1 MGTGGA
7 PRSTRGQQGRKREN
21 LPVIYSEWATCLVGG
36 RAAHSAAYEGEG
48 NGSISEIPAQVKIGF
63 HLTPFWSPT
72 ERGATR
78 IIDEAIEVVAAASR
92 MGFAWVSIGQ
102 HWISH
107 PTVWP
112 QPFPILARL
121 APETGQMRLKTSVL
135 LLPIVNAVETAENIA
150 TLDHITHGRLDVG
163 VAIGYRERELEAAGL
178 ARKDRVPKLE
188 ESLVLMKRLWTGEEI
203 TFEGAYT
210 RVTTARLG
218 FTPFQQ
224 PHPPLEMGAQSEG
237 ATRRAARLTD
247 GVFFGPQVGWRDI
260 ARLSKTFRATR
271 AESGAGAPG
280 SVGASRSLIVASDK
294 TAALS
299 AAREYLEKTF
309 AMYRRWEM
317 QEATMVPLQLSFDTA
332 LDEWTVNG
340 SPRDCLETLARARE
354 MGLDKVGVTIYSL
367 PREVRARIDYL
378 HMIAEDIVKP
388 AGALT

>member
-1 MGTGGA
+1 M
-7 PRSTRGQQGRKREN
+7 
-21 LPVIYSEWATCLVGG
+21 
-36 RAAHSAAYEGEG
+36 
-48 NGSISEIPAQVKIGF
+48 KIGF

-72 ERGATR
+72 DRGATR

-121 APETGQMRLKTSVL
+121 APETGRMRLKTSVL
-135 LLPIVNAVETAENIA
+135 LLPILNAVETAENIA

-188 ESLVLMKRLWTGEEI
+188 ESLTLMKRLWTGEEI
-203 TFEGAYT
+203 TFDGAYT
-210 RVTTARLG
+210 RVTRGRVG
-218 FTPFQQ
+218 FTPYQT
-224 PHPPLEMGAQSEG
+224 PHPPLEMGAQSDG

-247 GVFFGPQVGWRDI
+247 GVFFGPQVAWRDI
-260 ARLSKTFRATR
+260 ARLSRTFREAR
-271 AESGAGAPG
+271 AEVAAPTPG
-280 SVGASRSLIVASDK
+280 TIGASRSLIVAADK
-294 TAALS
+294 AAALA

-309 AMYRRWEM
+309 AMYRTWEM
-317 QEATMVPLQLSFDTA
+317 QESTMVPLQLSFDTA
-332 LDEWTVNG
+332 LDDWTVNG
-340 SPRDCLETLARARE
+340 SPRDCVETLARARE
-354 MGLDKVGVTIYSL
+354 MGLDKVGFSMYSL

-378 HMIAEDIVKP
+378 QMIAEEVLRP
-388 AGALT
+388 AGALA